1 MMHIIKV
8 CVGCSCAANFAQEN
22 LLTAEKILGIK
33 AGETS
38 ADGKFR
44 LEKAGCMS
52 NCENAPNVMFCK
64 PDGPLATIMLDGKIE
79 ENILPNKL
87 AKKLKELKEETI

>member
-8 CVGCSCAANFAQEN
+8 CCGCSCAANFGLDN
-22 LLTAEKILGIK
+22 LKKAEEILGIK
-33 AGETS
+33 AGETTE
-38 ADGKFR
+38 DGKFR

-64 PDGPLATIMLDGKIE
+64 PNGPLATIMLDGKIE
-79 ENILPNKL
+79 ENLLPNKF
-87 AKKLKELKEETI
+87 AKMLKELKNS

>member
-1 MMHIIKV
+1 MHIIKV
-8 CVGCSCAANFAQEN
+8 CCGCSCAANFGLEN
-22 LLTAEKILGIK
+22 LKKAEEILGIK

-38 ADGKFR
+38 SDGKFR

-64 PDGPLATIMLDGKIE
+64 PSIMLDGKIE
-79 ENILPNKL
+79 QNLLPNRFAQIL
-87 AKKLKELKEETI
+87 TELKNDV